1 MTPATTDAPL
11 PRSVTVLD
19 DKAYVKIIENPK
31 AVALIDDL
39 DALVVPY
46 SGQAAVHEDEVA
58 HVRDVLVRSGQL
70 VQGAFLIKN
79 PYEGETYEP
88 AETAVEAFAVAKY
101 HALANV
107 VRLLGA
113 REIEFVEVRMSNES
127 GNFLANAKLG
137 LSKIGGEAEA
147 SQEVKQKLK
156 EKLQARMVF
165 PGSSPDTEA
174 AISYLTRRNLRGDQQ
189 MRDLVDMRTGTNPIS
204 HYKMTFSGTR
214 ESASNFSAG
223 LKLASAAEA
232 LGVSLGGRFTKTLES
247 IRDIDIETEIN
258 F

>member
-1 MTPATTDAPL
+1 M
-11 PRSVTVLD
+11 PRSITVVD
-19 DKAYVKIIENPK
+19 DKVYLEIIQDPK

-39 DALVVPY
+39 DAMVVPY
-46 SGQAAVHEDEVA
+46 AGHAAVHESEVA
-58 HVRDVLVRSGQL
+58 RVRDVLVKSGQL

-79 PYEGETYEP
+79 PYEGETYES
-88 AETAVEAFAVAKY
+88 AETAIEAFAVAKY

-113 REIEFVEVRMSNES
+113 REIKFVEVRMSNES
-127 GNFLANAKLG
+127 ANWVANAMLHLPKLG
-137 LSKIGGEAEA
+137 ADAEA
-147 SQEVKQKLK
+147 SKEMKQKLK

-165 PGSSPDTEA
+165 PGSPPDTEGA
-174 AISYLTRRNLRGDQQ
+174 TAYLTKRNLQGDQQ
-189 MRDLVDMRTGTNPIS
+189 MRDLIEMRTGTNPIS

-223 LKLASAAEA
+223 LKLAGAAEA
-232 LGVSLGGRFTKTLES
+232 LGVQLGGKFTKTLES